1 MVAEFVVEEEEEE
14 IIIPDEKDD
23 TWMLV
28 STRTAPY
35 YWLLHAI
42 TMVSI
47 LCTKI

>member
-1 MVAEFVVEEEEEE
+1 MTEFVVEEEEVEMF
-14 IIIPDEKDD
+14 IPDEEGD
-23 TWMLV
+23 TWMLA
-28 STRTAPY
+28 STRTVPY

>member
-1 MVAEFVVEEEEEE
+1 MAEFVVEEEQEEMIVHPYE
-14 IIIPDEKDD
+14 EDD
-23 TWMLV
+23 TWMLA

-47 LCTKI
+47 VCT